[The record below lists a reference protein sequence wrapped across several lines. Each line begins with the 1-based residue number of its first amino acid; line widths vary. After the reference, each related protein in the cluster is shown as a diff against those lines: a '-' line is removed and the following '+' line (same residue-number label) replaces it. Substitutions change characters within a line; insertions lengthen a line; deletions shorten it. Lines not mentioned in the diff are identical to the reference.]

1 MYISI
6 GTAAEYLGVSTSTL
20 RRWEKQ
26 NILISTYRTV
36 GNHRRY
42 QFKQIIRFL
51 HRIMHKTVKFKPK
64 ESIPNPQAI
73 LYARVSGSKQ
83 RHDLTRQISHLQEF
97 ALNEEW
103 TIQKIYKDIGS
114 GVNEKRKG
122 LNRLLKDLP
131 ILQPDYLVCAYPDR
145 LARFGTGLITA
156 ICNIYSIKII
166 YTNSHSDVISNEEKL
181 TQDFIA
187 ILTSFAGKLHRQRR
201 GRYTKTN
208 SNHKT

>member
-1 MYISI
+1 MYVSI

-42 QFKQIIRFL
+42 QFKQIIQFL
-51 HRIMHKTVKFKPK
+51 HRISYKAVKFKFK
-64 ESIPNPQAI
+64 ESIPKPQAI

-83 RHDLTRQISHLQEF
+83 RHDLTRQISHLQDF
-97 ALNEEW
+97 TVNQGW

-122 LNRLLKDLP
+122 LNRLLKELP
-131 ILQPDYLVCAYPDR
+131 VLQPDYLVCAYPDR
-145 LARFGTGLITA
+145 LARFGTGLITT

-166 YTNSHSDVISNEEKL
+166 YTNQNSHVVSNEEKL

-201 GRYTKTN
+201 GRYAKTN
-208 SNHKT
+208 PN

>member
-1 MYISI
+1 MYVSI
-6 GTAAEYLGVSTSTL
+6 GTAAEYMGVSTSTL

-26 NILISTYRTV
+26 NILISAYRTV

-42 QFKQIIRFL
+42 LFKQIIQFL
-51 HRIMHKTVKFKPK
+51 HRISYKKVNFKTK

-83 RHDLTRQISHLQEF
+83 RHDLTRQITHLQDF
-97 ALNEEW
+97 
-103 TIQKIYKDIGS
+103 TINQGWNVQKIYKDIGS

-122 LNRLLKDLP
+122 LNRLLKDLA
-131 ILQPDYLVCAYPDR
+131 IFQPDFLVCAYPDR
-145 LARFGTGLITA
+145 LARFGTGLITT
-156 ICNIYSIKII
+156 ICNIYSIEIV
-166 YTNSHSDVISNEEKL
+166 YTKQNEHIISNEEKL

-201 GRYTKTN
+201 GRYTN
-208 SNHKT
+208 I